1 MGGWG
6 RLHPIYDKS
15 ASELEHLNMAQ
26 ICVCGL
32 GEQPS
37 ACTAW
42 DKFLPGA
49 NTSLHW
55 SRLEPSASLCRA
67 GNVSPTSLS
76 FCKAQEATS
85 SSQAVGEG
93 PTHIPWPA
101 DTGEEAAAATALC
114 TAAWGVAS
122 ALCRRSAQEEDL
134 SARRVPG
141 LAAGDGGQ
149 LLLPPTQTC
158 TSPSSSSSTW
168 TPPLKAAP
176 LLREETVIPR
186 AAGPPPAT
194 SQVSWADK
202 GQSCHTEANR
212 GTTSQ
217 QDRPGQG
224 ERCRG
229 PALPVPL

>member
-1 MGGWG
+1 
-6 RLHPIYDKS
+6 
-15 ASELEHLNMAQ
+15 MAQ
-26 ICVCGL
+26 ICVWAGGAALSLHGL
-32 GEQPS
+32 GRVP
-37 ACTAW
+37 AW
-42 DKFLPGA
+42 SKCLLALVQAGA
-49 NTSLHW
+49 S
-55 SRLEPSASLCRA
+55 SASLRRA
-67 GNVSPTSLS
+67 DNVSPTSLS

-114 TAAWGVAS
+114 IAAWGPGTGSQTWHPVRTLGPGAGPE
-122 ALCRRSAQEEDL
+122 RRK
-134 SARRVPG
+134 VPG

-149 LLLPPTQTC
+149 LLLPPTRTC
-158 TSPSSSSSTW
+158 TSLGTSSLTW
-168 TPPLKAAP
+168 TAPPHKLCHPKAAP
-176 LLREETVIPR
+176 LQGEEAGVPR

-202 GQSCHTEANR
+202 GQSCPTKASG

-217 QDRPGQG
+217 QEGFGQG

-229 PALPVPL
+229 LALPIPPP